1 MNDIKRAIIHMET
14 LGCPIMGC
22 TYVDGEGK
30 ETERDIQINVR
41 LNFTNPLPWGR
52 KVSKTV
58 IEKDGKFYV
67 QAVDRNKALSIR
79 RFNPEITVQEAAR
92 NSIRTFRL
100 DRIRSLRYS
109 KVEIATS

>member
-1 MNDIKRAIIHMET
+1 MNDIKNAILSMEK
-14 LGCPIMGC
+14 LGCPILGM

-30 ETERDIQINVR
+30 ETERDIQINVK
-41 LNFTNPLPWGR
+41 LNFSNPLPWGR

-67 QAVDRNKALSIR
+67 QAVDRNKALEIR
-79 RFNPEITVQEAAR
+79 RFNPAIGVKEAAR

-100 DRIRSLRYS
+100 DRIRSLRHS
-109 KVEIATS
+109 RVEIATC

>member
-1 MNDIKRAIIHMET
+1 MNDIKRAIQDMEKI
-14 LGCPIMGC
+14 GCPILGI
-22 TYVDGEGK
+22 TYQDGEGK
-30 ETERDIQINVR
+30 KTERDIQINVH
-41 LNFTNPLPWGR
+41 LDFANPLPWGR

-67 QAVDRNKALSIR
+67 QAVDRNKALEIR
-79 RFNPEITVQEAAR
+79 RFNPAIGVKEAAR

-109 KVEIATS
+109 RVEIATS